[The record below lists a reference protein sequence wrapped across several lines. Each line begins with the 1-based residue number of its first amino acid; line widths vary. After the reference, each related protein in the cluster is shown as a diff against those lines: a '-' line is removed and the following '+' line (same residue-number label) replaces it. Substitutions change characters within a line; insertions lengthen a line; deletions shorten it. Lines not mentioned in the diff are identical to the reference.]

1 MKQEDSSQQVK
12 SVARLFESVRIGD
25 KVDCNRVSID
35 DNNEELDYLRK
46 KVRILEDNIQGIV
59 GSMREMGE
67 VGE

>member
-1 MKQEDSSQQVK
+1 M
-12 SVARLFESVRIGD
+12 
-25 KVDCNRVSID
+25 SID
-35 DNNEELDYLRK
+35 DNNEELDYLRE